1 MATLELEA
9 KVKEVEEAAP
19 GIHRIFDEDLGQAK
33 LKQRKKGWL
42 WLMQVFENHMNFTWK
57 DKGKYHGFWEIV
69 CDQVQKS
76 WFDYD
81 N

>member
-1 MATLELEA
+1 MVDSGVW
-9 KVKEVEEAAP
+9 KS
-19 GIHRIFDEDLGQAK
+19 HD
-33 LKQRKKGWL
+33 
-42 WLMQVFENHMNFTWK
+42 FTWK

-81 N
+81 KYTSIYCII